1 VNKLQLVEVL
11 KRSHSNHLVVQSLGH
26 ARIIAQFDERPSQ
39 RQVEVSNGRYGE
51 MPIKRMSLR
60 YAGKCRSCGAALEAR
75 TTAFYDSD
83 SKTVSCLG
91 CGVAARRAPSSLP
104 PPPAIERGVAGAG
117 PQLEYARR
125 VAKRE
130 AQLDKK
136 WGRLA
141 PVAKFLSDEPQ
152 SIDYRLFVNNRD
164 RTALVDGMQR
174 QVDAVR
180 SALDPMGLAT
190 LPVHPALVFTNS
202 EWGLFAKPFD
212 IKGVRILW
220 AKRLCELVV
229 QAGSIEP
236 TRIDS
241 IARQLSSKL
250 PPKAA

>member
-1 VNKLQLVEVL
+1 
-11 KRSHSNHLVVQSLGH
+11 
-26 ARIIAQFDERPSQ
+26 
-39 RQVEVSNGRYGE
+39 
-51 MPIKRMSLR
+51 M
-60 YAGKCRSCGAALEAR
+60 
-75 TTAFYDSD
+75 
-83 SKTVSCLG
+83 
-91 CGVAARRAPSSLP
+91 LP
-104 PPPAIERGVAGAG
+104 PPPSIEHGVAGAG
-117 PQLEYARR
+117 PQREYARR

-141 PVAKFLSDEPQ
+141 PVAKFLSNEPQ
-152 SIDYRLFVNNRD
+152 STTAWRTGAEGERRLAAHLDREVGSTAVILHSRCVPRSSADIDHLVIAPSGVWIVDAKNYSGKVERRDVGSWWVIDHRLFVNNRD

-212 IKGVRILW
+212 IRGVRILW
-220 AKRLCELVV
+220 AKRLCELIV
-229 QAGSIEP
+229 QPGSVEP
-236 TRIDS
+236 TRIDA